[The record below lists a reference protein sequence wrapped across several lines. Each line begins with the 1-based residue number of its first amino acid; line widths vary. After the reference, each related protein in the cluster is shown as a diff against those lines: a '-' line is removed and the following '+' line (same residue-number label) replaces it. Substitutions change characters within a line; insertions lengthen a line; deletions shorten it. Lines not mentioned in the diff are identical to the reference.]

1 MIQKVMKV
9 GNSLAM
15 TIPREFIKTSGVR
28 AGDEIAVETSPTFPY
43 IFVKPKK
50 EDKRISLTPEF
61 KEWLDTFIAEYRPIL
76 KKLAHM

>member
-1 MIQKVMKV
+1 MKV

-15 TIPREFIKTSGVR
+15 TIPRDFIKTSGLQ
-28 AGDEIAVETSPTFPY
+28 AGDEIAVETNPTLPY

-50 EDKRISLTPEF
+50 EEKQKALTPEF
-61 KEWLDTFIAEYRPIL
+61 KEWLDTFIEEYRPIL